1 MGTKSRTLKS
11 YSLIGMAVKYIYN
24 ANEETFLEL
33 GHPWEEMLQ
42 EFLPGRFKEAVRLTH
57 PDISR
62 PDLMFKNFLQ
72 DLGKYA
78 GELTIS
84 QVGQS
89 QVMTFH
95 SKFCVGTFVTNCTC
109 NISNM
114 LDVGNGSFKYAH
126 SDQIYCEHCSH
137 ELSNGSLNL
146 SICDACIHKY

>member
-1 MGTKSRTLKS
+1 MLEYSEWDEEKDEFEALMKEIMGTKSRTLKS

-62 PDLMFKNFLQ
+62 PDLLFKNFLL

-78 GELTIS
+78 RELTIS
-84 QVGQS
+84 QVGHNLHLLS
-89 QVMTFH
+89 HLHVN
-95 SKFCVGTFVTNCTC
+95 SFVTNITCTFLLC
-109 NISNM
+109 
-114 LDVGNGSFKYAH
+114 SFKYVGYVDYFAT
-126 SDQIYCEHCSH
+126 D
-137 ELSNGSLNL
+137 GT
-146 SICDACIHKY
+146 